1 MTAASSLRDSA
12 SSASP
17 IALVRL
23 IILWLGTGQPTAN
36 ATAFVLCFFPIAV
49 NVATGLSTVEPEVED
64 VLRSLGASKPD
75 LIRRIG
81 LPRAMPY
88 FFASLNIRSRSPSPV
103 FLWTGL
109 LTGAA
114 GLGVGTWILN
124 VIDPN
129 KLNIGLGLM
138 LFLYIG
144 LRVFSPQFALADRT
158 ASRLAPVVGFLGG
171 IAQGSTGLC
180 AAVIVPFLQS
190 TRMSRTAII
199 FTISTV
205 FLIFSIVQFFAFLIA
220 GLIEASFLVEGVLAL
235 IPVMLFMPL
244 GGWLSPRLPKKTF
257 DRVFLV
263 VLAVVAIGLI
273 EKGL

>member
-1 MTAASSLRDSA
+1 MAMVFAA
-12 SSASP
+12 
-17 IALVRL
+17 IA
-23 IILWLGTGQPTAN
+23 IG
-36 ATAFVLCFFPIAV
+36 AFLKGI
-49 NVATGLSTVEPEVED
+49 TGL
-64 VLRSLGASKPD
+64 
-75 LIRRIG
+75 G
-81 LPRAMPY
+81 LPVVALPVLSYLLGLPHAISVLMLPILLTNLHQTVQTRAGWRE
-88 FFASLNIRSRSPSPV
+88 AT

-144 LRVFSPQFALADRT
+144 LRIFSPQFVLTDKT
-158 ASRLAPVVGFLGG
+158 ASRLAPVAGFLGG
-171 IAQGSTGLC
+171 VAQGSTGLC

-190 TRMSRTAII
+190 TGMSRTAII

-205 FLIFSIVQFFAFLIA
+205 FLIFSVVQFFAFLIA
-220 GLIEASFLVEGVLAL
+220 GLIKASFLIEGLLAL
-235 IPVMLFMPL
+235 VPVMLFMPL
-244 GGWLSPRLPKKTF
+244 GGWLSPKLPKKTF